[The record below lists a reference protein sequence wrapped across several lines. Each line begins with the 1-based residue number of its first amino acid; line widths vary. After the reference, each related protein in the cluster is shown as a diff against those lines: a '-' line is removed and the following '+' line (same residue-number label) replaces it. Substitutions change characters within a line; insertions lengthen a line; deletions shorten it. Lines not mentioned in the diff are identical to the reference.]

1 MIRGLL
7 FFLWLTAAAAQEK
20 YPITIE
26 APKDEGGAT
35 LWARNDGPAPVSIV
49 LRLTASENIQA
60 DAALPLALV
69 VPPRSR
75 ERVMRIAQVE
85 RKKGWRYAYSWSWRL
100 GAYTARH
107 DAKAV
112 YRVPWM
118 DGQTFRIDQAP
129 GGPITTHTT
138 PSSREAV
145 DITMPEGTPIVAARE
160 GRVIR
165 VAQGFSE
172 GGPNEALRNQANVV
186 EVLHEDDTLGQ
197 YVHFRN
203 RGVTVREGETVAAGT
218 LLGYAGSTGYSTG
231 PHLHFAVLRLV
242 REGES
247 LDYVSVPFTFYAG
260 RPARMFTPVSGMAVR
275 ADYQSL
281 QKH

>member
-1 MIRGLL
+1 MIRLLL
-7 FFLWLTAAAAQEK
+7 FFLWLTAAAAEEK
-20 YPITIE
+20 YPISIE
-26 APKDEGGAT
+26 APRDSGGAT
-35 LWARNDGPAPVSIV
+35 LWARNDGPAPVSII
-49 LRLTASENIQA
+49 LRLTASENIQP
-60 DAALPLALV
+60 DAALPLTMI

-85 RKKGWRYAYSWSWRL
+85 RTKGWRYAYAWSWRL
-100 GAYTARH
+100 GSYTARH
-107 DAKAV
+107 DPKAV

-138 PSSREAV
+138 PSSRDAV
-145 DITMPEGTPIVAARE
+145 DITMPEGTPIVAARD
-160 GRVIR
+160 GLVVR

-172 GGPNEALRNQANVV
+172 GGPNEALRSQANVV
-186 EVLHEDDTLGQ
+186 EVLHADGTLGQ

-203 RGVTVREGETVAAGT
+203 RGVAVREGETVAAGT

-231 PHLHFAVLRLV
+231 PHLHFAVLRLA
-242 REGES
+242 REGEAF
-247 LDYVSVPFTFYAG
+247 DYVSVPFSFYAG
-260 RPARMFTPVSGMAVR
+260 RPSRVFAPASGMAVR